1 MNLRGIVAV
10 SGKPGLY
17 KVIGQNKAGFVLE
30 SLDEAKKQNCY
41 QWKRQSCCFARDYS
55 LWPIG

>member
-30 SLDEAKKQNCY
+30 SLDEAKIKPLLMEML
-41 QWKRQSCCFARDYS
+41 R
-55 LWPIG
+55 